1 MEELSKAYKKFV
13 ATIYL
18 SGKSCVRSIANR
30 EEISN
35 DPVKLAKFY
44 EDNGADEI
52 LIFDLSR
59 GEEEHESALSY
70 IRKITS
76 ASAIPSILCP
86 RSLALRTLPSYP
98 LSSL

>member
-18 SGKSCVRSIANR
+18 SGNVCVRSIANR

-44 EDNGADEI
+44 EDNGAD
-52 LIFDLSR
+52 
-59 GEEEHESALSY
+59 
-70 IRKITS
+70 
-76 ASAIPSILCP
+76 
-86 RSLALRTLPSYP
+86 
-98 LSSL
+98 